1 MSSPAEGRLKT
12 ALERLH
18 FSRQYTKNVLQGLT
32 PEEWFW
38 SPSELTTHIA
48 WQVAHLAVAQ
58 YSLCL
63 RRLRGRTEADEAL
76 MPTDFF
82 ERFKIGSVPVAGAAN
97 NPSSA
102 EIIRTFDAVYQ
113 QAVTELSLQ
122 SDEQLDVPTEPPHLV
137 FQTKLGAIEW
147 CSQHELIHA
156 GQIGL
161 LRRLMGKPPLR

>member
-1 MSSPAEGRLKT
+1 MALPTENRLQT

-18 FSRQYTKNVLQGLT
+18 FSRQYTKNVLQGLA

-38 SPSELTTHIA
+38 SPSELTTHIG

-58 YSLCL
+58 YNLCL
-63 RRLRGRTEADEAL
+63 RRLRGRTEADETL
-76 MPTDFF
+76 MPSDFF

-97 NPSSA
+97 NPSPA
-102 EIIRTFDAVYQ
+102 EILHTFDAVFQ
-113 QAVTELSLQ
+113 QAVAELGPH
-122 SDEQLDVPTEPPHLV
+122 SDEELDVPTEPTSPV

-161 LRRLMGKPPLR
+161 LRRLMGKPPMR